1 MQITRRN
8 PFTGEHHSMDIAVTE
23 QQLQAWK
30 SGQLIQDAMPGLTD
44 DEREFI
50 MTGILPAQ
58 WNEIFDRS

>member
-8 PFTGEHHSMDIAVTE
+8 PFTGEHHTMDIAVTE

-30 SGQLIQDAMPGLTD
+30 GGQLIQNAMPNLTD

-58 WNEIFDRS
+58 WDAIFDHR

>member
-23 QQLQAWK
+23 QQLLNWQR
-30 SGQLIQDAMPGLTD
+30 GQLIQDAMPNLTA

-50 MTGILPAQ
+50 MTGILPGQ
-58 WNEIFDRS
+58 WDELFGKG

>member
-8 PFTGEHHSMDIAVTE
+8 PFTGEHHTMDIAVTE

-30 SGQLIQDAMPGLTD
+30 GGQLIQNAMPNLTD

-58 WNEIFDRS
+58 WDAIFDRG

>member
-23 QQLQAWK
+23 QQLLNWQG
-30 SGQLIQDAMPGLTD
+30 GQMIQDAMPNLTA

-50 MTGILPAQ
+50 KTGILPHQ
-58 WNEIFDRS
+58 WDELFGKG